1 MDAPREEAK
10 IEGTSPSLSLSL
22 LREEN
27 SVSKV
32 SRVMNANS
40 CACYELKRLHQIDPP
55 IEKLLPRLLFSFLSL
70 RSRAKTQSKVLRS
83 RIEHVSEDFDA
94 ISPIPF
100 DENGE
105 ERRRRN
111 ISNEDNVS
119 SAISIRGTA
128 WLQDSY
134 RVLSIFTSNNVQS
147 ISKVSVLLKTF
158 LFSTNRE
165 LFGEQISYF
174 HRHDSFF
181 TRDTRRTWPLL
192 FVKYSLF
199 EKTKRFL
206 REITSSFSSSS
217 YSVNIAVSIGRISE
231 ALGVKKMRD
240 HRRGLETLRGR
251 NAWPRFIAV
260 KK

>member
-1 MDAPREEAK
+1 
-10 IEGTSPSLSLSL
+10 
-22 LREEN
+22 
-27 SVSKV
+27 
-32 SRVMNANS
+32 MNANS
-40 CACYELKRLHQIDPP
+40 CACYELKRLLQIDPP

-70 RSRAKTQSKVLRS
+70 RSRAKTESKVSRSIS

>member
-32 SRVMNANS
+32 TRVMNANS
-40 CACYELKRLHQIDPP
+40 CACYELKRLLQIDPP

-70 RSRAKTQSKVLRS
+70 RSQVKTESKVSRS

-105 ERRRRN
+105 ERRRKN

-119 SAISIRGTA
+119 NAISIRGTA

-181 TRDTRRTWPLL
+181 TRRTWPLL

>member
-1 MDAPREEAK
+1 MPLERRRKSKERAP
-10 IEGTSPSLSLSL
+10 LFL

-40 CACYELKRLHQIDPP
+40 CACYELKRLLP
-55 IEKLLPRLLFSFLSL
+55 IEKLSSRLLFSFLSL
-70 RSRAKTQSKVLRS
+70 RSRVKTESKVSRS
-83 RIEHVSEDFDA
+83 RIEHLSEDFDA

-105 ERRRRN
+105 ERRRKN

>member
-40 CACYELKRLHQIDPP
+40 CACYELKRLLQIDPP

-70 RSRAKTQSKVLRS
+70 RSRAKTESKVSRS
-83 RIEHVSEDFDA
+83 IPRIEHVSEDFDA

-119 SAISIRGTA
+119 SAISIRDTA

-181 TRDTRRTWPLL
+181 TRRTWPLL
-192 FVKYSLF
+192 FLKYSLF

-206 REITSSFSSSS
+206 REITPLSPLR
-217 YSVNIAVSIGRISE
+217 RIQ
-231 ALGVKKMRD
+231 L
-240 HRRGLETLRGR
+240 T
-251 NAWPRFIAV
+251 
-260 KK
+260 

>member
-1 MDAPREEAK
+1 MDASREEAK

-40 CACYELKRLHQIDPP
+40 CACYELKRLLP
-55 IEKLLPRLLFSFLSL
+55 IEKLSSRLLFSFLSL
-70 RSRAKTQSKVLRS
+70 RSRVKTESKVSRS
-83 RIEHVSEDFDA
+83 RIEHLSEDFDA

-105 ERRRRN
+105 ERRRKN

-251 NAWPRFIAV
+251 NSWPRFIAV

>member
-1 MDAPREEAK
+1 MPLERRRKSKERAP
-10 IEGTSPSLSLSL
+10 LFL

-40 CACYELKRLHQIDPP
+40 CACYELKRLLP
-55 IEKLLPRLLFSFLSL
+55 IEKLSSRLLFSFLSL
-70 RSRAKTQSKVLRS
+70 RSRVKTESKVSRS
-83 RIEHVSEDFDA
+83 RIEHLSEDFDA

-105 ERRRRN
+105 ERRRKN

-128 WLQDSY
+128 RLQDSY

-251 NAWPRFIAV
+251 NSWPRFIAV

>member
-1 MDAPREEAK
+1 MPLERRRKSKERAP
-10 IEGTSPSLSLSL
+10 LFL

-40 CACYELKRLHQIDPP
+40 CACYELKRLLP
-55 IEKLLPRLLFSFLSL
+55 IEKLSSRLLFSFLSL
-70 RSRAKTQSKVLRS
+70 RSRVKTESKVSRS
-83 RIEHVSEDFDA
+83 RIEHVSENFDA
-94 ISPIPF
+94 ISRIPF

-105 ERRRRN
+105 ERRRKN

-128 WLQDSY
+128 RLQDSY

>member
-40 CACYELKRLHQIDPP
+40 CACYELKRLLQIDPP

-70 RSRAKTQSKVLRS
+70 RSRAKTESKVSIS

-94 ISPIPF
+94 ISRIPF

-181 TRDTRRTWPLL
+181 TRKTWPLL
-192 FVKYSLF
+192 FLKYSLF

-217 YSVNIAVSIGRISE
+217 YSVSIAVSIGRISE

-251 NAWPRFIAV
+251 NAWRRFIAV

>member
-40 CACYELKRLHQIDPP
+40 CACYELKRLLQIDPP

-70 RSRAKTQSKVLRS
+70 RSRAKTQSKVSRSIS

-94 ISPIPF
+94 ISRIPF
-100 DENGE
+100 DENG
-105 ERRRRN
+105 
-111 ISNEDNVS
+111 NEDNVS
-119 SAISIRGTA
+119 SAISIRGTV

-181 TRDTRRTWPLL
+181 TRRTWPLL
-192 FVKYSLF
+192 FLKYSLF

>member
-40 CACYELKRLHQIDPP
+40 CACYELKRLFQIDPP

-70 RSRAKTQSKVLRS
+70 RSRAKTESKVSRS

-94 ISPIPF
+94 F
-100 DENGE
+100 HQFRLTKT
-105 ERRRRN
+105 ERREGGKN

-181 TRDTRRTWPLL
+181 TRRTWPLL

-206 REITSSFSSSS
+206 REITSSFSSS

-251 NAWPRFIAV
+251 NAWRRFIAV

>member
-40 CACYELKRLHQIDPP
+40 CACYELKRLLQIDPP

-70 RSRAKTQSKVLRS
+70 RSRAKTESKVSRS

-119 SAISIRGTA
+119 SAISIRGT
-128 WLQDSY
+128 
-134 RVLSIFTSNNVQS
+134 VIEC
-147 ISKVSVLLKTF
+147 F
-158 LFSTNRE
+158 LFSRRITCNR
-165 LFGEQISYF
+165 FQKC
-174 HRHDSFF
+174 
-181 TRDTRRTWPLL
+181 P
-192 FVKYSLF
+192 
-199 EKTKRFL
+199 
-206 REITSSFSSSS
+206 SS
-217 YSVNIAVSIGRISE
+217 
-231 ALGVKKMRD
+231 
-240 HRRGLETLRGR
+240 
-251 NAWPRFIAV
+251 
-260 KK
+260 

>member
-40 CACYELKRLHQIDPP
+40 CACYELKRLLQIDPP

-70 RSRAKTQSKVLRS
+70 RSRVKTESKVSRF
-83 RIEHVSEDFDA
+83 RIEHVFEDFDA

-181 TRDTRRTWPLL
+181 TRRTWPLL

-251 NAWPRFIAV
+251 NAWRRFIAV

>member
-40 CACYELKRLHQIDPP
+40 CACYELKRLFQIDPP

-70 RSRAKTQSKVLRS
+70 RSRAKTESKVSRS
-83 RIEHVSEDFDA
+83 RIEHVFEDFDA

-105 ERRRRN
+105 ERRRKN

-181 TRDTRRTWPLL
+181 TRRTWPLL
-192 FVKYSLF
+192 FLKYSLF

-240 HRRGLETLRGR
+240 HHRGLETLRGR
-251 NAWPRFIAV
+251 NAWRRFIAV

>member
-40 CACYELKRLHQIDPP
+40 CACYELKRLFQIDPP

-70 RSRAKTQSKVLRS
+70 RSRVKTESKVSIS

-181 TRDTRRTWPLL
+181 TRRTWPLL

-251 NAWPRFIAV
+251 NAWRRFIAV

>member
-1 MDAPREEAK
+1 MPLERRRKSKERAP
-10 IEGTSPSLSLSL
+10 LFL

-40 CACYELKRLHQIDPP
+40 CACYELKRLLP
-55 IEKLLPRLLFSFLSL
+55 IEKLSSRLLFSFLSL
-70 RSRAKTQSKVLRS
+70 RSRVKTESKVSRS
-83 RIEHVSEDFDA
+83 RIEHLSEDFDA

-105 ERRRRN
+105 ERRRKN

-251 NAWPRFIAV
+251 NSWPRFIAV